1 MHFLDLKYD
10 VLLRAFTFL
19 DVASLLRCARVCSA
33 FQKLAQS
40 KHVWLVVI
48 HSLACRNLL
57 SLPVPAT
64 LLAFSPAQ
72 IMDEVKRA
80 VFGPSTWAP
89 TPVVRQQIHVSICA
103 PAPSEP
109 TLLLDDRHLL
119 VKRGSGCE
127 IWDIA
132 ENRQVWARAGL
143 CGARCSLTLFSTALP
158 SKFQLRCGVG
168 PLRVMATNP
177 PRIDCKI
184 LVQRLVLDL
193 ETDSEILLHP
203 VRLPRNFTQFR
214 DVVAAGDFWA
224 AHVAWFAQSCGWQSG
239 VLIIDWKNHTFV
251 LFYCELFHKK
261 FLPGHLLALTRDAEA
276 SNVVLYSWAAF
287 TPHWQLST
295 TVTLARASQSVV
307 KIQPIVLQQVEY
319 FVLSGYPTP
328 LMSVHECPLN
338 DASWVVSTHS
348 ASITTLSADSEAHR
362 LPSMHRYRLTLVPT
376 SSGSVPRWEKIASA
390 GAINEM
396 FMHSLT
402 YSGYGLGIL
411 PFGSHLPALQIVC
424 RPATDPDGTW
434 AVPLPPLKIGG
445 TCLSPNTGGLT
456 ICSTGGADV
465 YYYE

>member
-1 MHFLDLKYD
+1 MHFLDLNYD

-33 FQKLAQS
+33 LQKLAQS
-40 KHVWLVVI
+40 KHVWLVVV

-57 SLPVPAT
+57 SLPDPAT

-80 VFGPSTWAP
+80 VFGPSTWAT

-132 ENRQVWARAGL
+132 ENRQHGITEQI
-143 CGARCSLTLFSTALP
+143 SIALW
-158 SKFQLRCGVG
+158 SG
-168 PLRVMATNP
+168 PPP
-177 PRIDCKI
+177 PRWPRTFYEWTAKSSYNVWSSTWKHI
-184 LVQRLVLDL
+184 QRSCCIQFD
-193 ETDSEILLHP
+193 
-203 VRLPRNFTQFR
+203 PRNFTQFR

-224 AHVAWFAQSCGWQSG
+224 AHVAWFAQPCGWQSG

-251 LFYCELFHKK
+251 LFYCALFHKK

-276 SNVVLYSWAAF
+276 SNVVLYSSAAF
-287 TPHWQLST
+287 TPHWQLLT
-295 TVTLARASQSVV
+295 TVTLARASQSAV
-307 KIQPIVLQQVEY
+307 KIQPIVLQQVKY
-319 FVLSGYPTP
+319 PVLSGYPTP

-338 DASWVVSTHS
+338 GASWVVSTHS
-348 ASITTLSADSEAHR
+348 ASIATLSADSEAHR

-376 SSGSVPRWEKIASA
+376 SSGSIPRREKIASA
-390 GAINEM
+390 GAI
-396 FMHSLT
+396 T
-402 YSGYGLGIL
+402 
-411 PFGSHLPALQIVC
+411 IVC
-424 RPATDPDGTW
+424 RPAIGPDGMW
-434 AVPLPPLKIGG
+434 AVPLPPHNVGG
-445 TCLSPNTGGLT
+445 SCLSPNTGALT
-456 ICSTGGADV
+456 ICSAAASGADV
-465 YYYE
+465 YYK